1 MSCPNSPRS
10 LRQTLRRS
18 WLWLESEPGPMFIF
32 LVFILA
38 ALALSSILN
47 APWAPLPG
55 IDY

>member
-1 MSCPNSPRS
+1 MHQILSRW
-10 LRQTLRRS
+10 
-18 WLWLESEPGPMFIF
+18 WLWLESEPGPVFIF

-55 IDY
+55 IDF

>member
-1 MSCPNSPRS
+1 M
-10 LRQTLRRS
+10 RQTLSRW
-18 WLWLESEPGPMFIF
+18 WLWLESEPGPLFIF

-47 APWAPLPG
+47 APWARLPG